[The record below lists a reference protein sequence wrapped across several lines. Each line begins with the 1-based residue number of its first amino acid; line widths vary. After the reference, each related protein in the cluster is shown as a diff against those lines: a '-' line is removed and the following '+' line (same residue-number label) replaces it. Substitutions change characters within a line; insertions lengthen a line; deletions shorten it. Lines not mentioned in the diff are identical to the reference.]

1 VSNRV
6 NLLAMNDQ
14 KRNRNPVP
22 YLVLLAF
29 LAGGLG
35 LYLFSMGTPPR
46 PAASN
51 APAATGGFKDFTKG
65 PLAAFLVK
73 ADRPAVPNLS
83 FKDANG
89 GALTLDQWKGRVVLV
104 NLWATWCAPCRK
116 EMPTLADLQKQL
128 GSKDFEVVAVSV
140 DRKGIAASSA
150 YLKETGADVLGLYV
164 DDTTKALDDLQGL
177 GLPLSVLV
185 DRKGREI
192 GRLLGPAEWNS
203 AEAVA
208 LMKAAIAEAP

>member
-1 VSNRV
+1 
-6 NLLAMNDQ
+6 MNDQ
-14 KRNRNPVP
+14 KRNPLP
-22 YLVLLAF
+22 YLIILAV
-29 LAGGLG
+29 LAGAIG
-35 LYLFSMGTPPR
+35 LYLFSSGTPPGKTTQ
-46 PAASN
+46 AAS
-51 APAATGGFKDFTKG
+51 ATNGGYKDFAKG

-83 FKDANG
+83 FKDAMG
-89 GALTLDQWKGRVVLV
+89 GALTLDKWKGRVVLV

-128 GSKDFEVVAVSV
+128 GSRDFEVVAVSV

-150 YLKETGADVLGLYV
+150 YLKETGADTLGLYV
-164 DDTTKALDDLQGL
+164 DETTKSLDDLQGL
-177 GLPLSVLV
+177 GLPLTVLV

-203 AEAVA
+203 AEAMA
-208 LMKAAIAEAP
+208 LMKAAIAEVP

>member
-1 VSNRV
+1 
-6 NLLAMNDQ
+6 MNDQ

-35 LYLFSMGTPPR
+35 LYLSSTGTPPP

-51 APAATGGFKDFTKG
+51 APAAGGGFKDFAKG

-89 GALTLDQWKGRVVLV
+89 GALTLDKWKGRVVLV

-116 EMPTLADLQKQL
+116 EMPTLADLQKQV
-128 GSKDFEVVAVSV
+128 GSKDFEVVALSV

-177 GLPLSVLV
+177 GLPLTVLV

-203 AEAVA
+203 AEAIA
-208 LMKAAIAEAP
+208 LMKAAIAEVP

>member
-1 VSNRV
+1 
-6 NLLAMNDQ
+6 MNEP
-14 KRNRNPVP
+14 KRNRNS
-22 YLVLLAF
+22 LFFVLG
-29 LAGGLG
+29 LAGLALALG
-35 LYLFSMGTPPR
+35 IYWFEGSSREVAEGQL
-46 PAASN
+46 AAE
-51 APAATGGFKDFTKG
+51 GGGGYKDFAKG

-73 ADRPAVPNLS
+73 VDRPVVPDIG
-83 FKDANG
+83 FKDAQ
-89 GALTLDQWKGRVVLV
+89 GAGLKLDQWKGRVVLL

-140 DRKGIAASSA
+140 DRKGLAASSA
-150 YLKETGADVLGLYV
+150 YLKETGADSLGLYV
-164 DDTTKALDDLQGL
+164 DDTTKSLDDLQGL

-203 AEAVA
+203 AEALA
-208 LMKAAIAEAP
+208 LIKAAVAETP

>member
-1 VSNRV
+1 
-6 NLLAMNDQ
+6 MNDQ
-14 KRNRNPVP
+14 KRNRNPAP

-35 LYLFSMGTPPR
+35 LYLSSMGSPPR
-46 PAASN
+46 APSVA
-51 APAATGGFKDFTKG
+51 APANTGGFKDFAKG
-65 PLAAFLVK
+65 PLAAFLVR
-73 ADRPAVPNLS
+73 AEREPVPNLS

-89 GALTLDQWKGRVVLV
+89 GALTLDKWKGRVVLV

-128 GSKDFEVVAVSV
+128 GSKDFEVVALSV

-150 YLKETGADVLGLYV
+150 YLKGTGADVLGLYV

-177 GLPLSVLV
+177 GLPLTVLV
-185 DRKGREI
+185 DRRGREI

-203 AEAVA
+203 AESIA
-208 LMKAAIAEAP
+208 LMKTAIAEAP

>member
-1 VSNRV
+1 
-6 NLLAMNDQ
+6 MNDQ
-14 KRNRNPVP
+14 KRNRNPGP

-35 LYLFSMGTPPR
+35 LYLSSIGSPPR
-46 PAASN
+46 ETPVA
-51 APAATGGFKDFTKG
+51 APAKTGGFKDFATG
-65 PLAAFLVK
+65 PLAAFLV
-73 ADRPAVPNLS
+73 RSEREPVPNLS

-89 GALTLDQWKGRVVLV
+89 AALTLEKWKGRVVLV

-128 GSKDFEVVAVSV
+128 GSKDFEVVALSV

-177 GLPLSVLV
+177 GLPLTVLI

-203 AEAVA
+203 AEAIA
-208 LMKAAIAEAP
+208 LMKAAIAE

>member
-1 VSNRV
+1 
-6 NLLAMNDQ
+6 MNEA

-22 YLVLLAF
+22 YLILFAV
-29 LAGGLG
+29 LAGAAG
-35 LYLFSMGTPPR
+35 LYMFSRGTPPR
-46 PAASN
+46 EAMSGAPVTAGAALEGQ
-51 APAATGGFKDFTKG
+51 GGGGYKDFATG

-73 ADRPAVPNLS
+73 VDRPAVPDIA
-83 FKDANG
+83 FKDARG
-89 GALTLDQWKGRVVLV
+89 GDLSLGKWKGRVALV

-116 EMPTLADLQKQL
+116 EMLTLADLQKQL

-150 YLKETGADVLGLYV
+150 YLKETGADNLGLYV
-164 DDTTKALDDLQGL
+164 DDTTKTLDDLQGL
-177 GLPLSVLV
+177 GLPLTVLV

-203 AEAVA
+203 PEAIA
-208 LMKAAIAEAP
+208 LVKAAIAE

>member
-1 VSNRV
+1 
-6 NLLAMNDQ
+6 MNDQ

-35 LYLFSMGTPPR
+35 LYLSSTGTPPP

-51 APAATGGFKDFTKG
+51 APAAGGGFKDFAKG

-89 GALTLDQWKGRVVLV
+89 GALTLDKWKGRVVLV

-128 GSKDFEVVAVSV
+128 GSKDFEVVALSV

-177 GLPLSVLV
+177 GLPLTVLV

-203 AEAVA
+203 AEAIA
-208 LMKAAIAEAP
+208 LMKAAIAEVP